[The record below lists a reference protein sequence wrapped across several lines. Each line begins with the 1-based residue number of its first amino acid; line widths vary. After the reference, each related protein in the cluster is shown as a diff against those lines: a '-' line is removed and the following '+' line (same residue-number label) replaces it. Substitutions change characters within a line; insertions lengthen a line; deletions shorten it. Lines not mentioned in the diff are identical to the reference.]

1 MTTEKKEEL
10 DNLAKLL
17 KVLGH
22 PMRLAMI
29 EELRERDWC
38 VCELAAKLN
47 LNNPTASKHLSLLK
61 SVNIITM
68 ERKGTQVVCKL
79 VMPCVI
85 EMIHCANNA
94 IDVEN
99 NLQKDKVEENTTLI
113 NCKNKC
119 SINN

>member
-1 MTTEKKEEL
+1 MTNEKKEEL

-22 PMRLAMI
+22 PMRLAMV
-29 EELRERDWC
+29 EELKVRPWC
-38 VCELAAKLN
+38 VCELATKLN

-68 ERKGTQVVCKL
+68 ERNGTQVICTL

-85 EMIHCANNA
+85 EMIHCANKA
-94 IDVEN
+94 VDGEI
-99 NLQKDKVEENTTLI
+99 NLQKDKVEDKSTLPSC
-113 NCKNKC
+113 NNKC
-119 SINN
+119 SLNN